1 MDARR
6 RSRDYLAGRS
16 DRGAPLLALVT
27 ELTARLDGLD
37 VGEMERDAS
46 VLSRSMLA
54 SRTLL
59 RLPVLTLRWPAAGL
73 DEAAEAG
80 ALVATPSAAVLAETV
95 HRLRILVGDGAAL
108 AVLLP
113 GPATLV
119 ARLGGDP
126 ASFDD
131 LEDAATGILDA
142 FKAIKP
148 EAIDVL
154 GVQESAPV
162 TGSQAVDLAD
172 VLSPLWNS
180 ARYYAASTLFVASV
194 ADAGAGGV
202 GADAVAALSGA
213 SAETLLAAGAAR
225 AGVPVGPGNGGL
237 PPLPPDCFYVT
248 RGEVPAD
255 APVESVTAMVEAA
268 A

>member
-1 MDARR
+1 VTVRR

-16 DRGAPLLALVT
+16 DDGAPLLALVT

-54 SRTLL
+54 SRALL
-59 RLPVLTLRWPAAGL
+59 RLPVLTLRWPPAGL
-73 DEAAEAG
+73 AEAAEAG
-80 ALVATPSAAVLAETV
+80 TLVGTPSARVLAETV
-95 HRLRILVGDGAAL
+95 HRVRIMVGDGAAL

-113 GPATLV
+113 GPATLISEF
-119 ARLGGDP
+119 GGSP

-142 FKAIKP
+142 FKAIEP
-148 EAIDVL
+148 QDIDIV
-154 GVQESAPV
+154 GVHEREPV
-162 TGSQAVDLAD
+162 TGPQAGDLAD

-180 ARYYAASTLFVASV
+180 ARYYAATTLFVASV
-194 ADAGAGGV
+194 AHAGTGGV
-202 GADAVAALSGA
+202 GADAVAALSGT
-213 SAETLLAAGAAR
+213 SAEELLAAGAAR
-225 AGVPVGPGNGGL
+225 AGVPIAPGNGGL
-237 PPLPPDCFYVT
+237 PPLPSDCFYVT
-248 RGEVPAD
+248 RGEVRAD
-255 APVESVTAMVEAA
+255 APVESVTAMVQAA